1 MGLVRYL
8 IFESP
13 TPLWVLLGIGAV
25 ISAVVWRRTASPRA
39 RAAAW
44 GFVAA
49 GVLLGAL
56 AWTVETDRERLVHT
70 IDTMSAAAARGDAE
84 ALIERISPLYASGSL
99 GKDDLARVVRLGLAQ
114 VRASAETPTIV
125 QGQGLATVTQAYV
138 FTPAQDSPMVVSGA
152 WERVVW
158 EGVFAPDADGQ
169 WRLRSAV
176 AISPRRMAPE
186 QAVRY
191 LPGSR

>member
-1 MGLVRYL
+1 
-8 IFESP
+8 
-13 TPLWVLLGIGAV
+13 
-25 ISAVVWRRTASPRA
+25 
-39 RAAAW
+39 
-44 GFVAA
+44 
-49 GVLLGAL
+49 VLLGAL
-56 AWTVETDRERLVHT
+56 AWTVETDRERLVRT
-70 IDTMSAAAARGDAE
+70 IDTMSAAAASGDAE
-84 ALIERISPLYASGSL
+84 ALIERISPLYASGTL

-125 QGQGLATVTQAYV
+125 EGQGRATVTQAYV

-191 LPGSR
+191 LPAGR